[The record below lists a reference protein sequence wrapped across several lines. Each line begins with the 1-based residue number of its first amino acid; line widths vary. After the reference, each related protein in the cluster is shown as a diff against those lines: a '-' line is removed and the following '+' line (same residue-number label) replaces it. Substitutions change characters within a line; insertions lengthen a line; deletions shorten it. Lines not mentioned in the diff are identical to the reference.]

1 MCSTPAKHLQ
11 RKQPCDFKIR
21 IRIRICIRRKFEPG
35 LSMLFK
41 GYTRD
46 FLLRIGANPLI
57 TSHHTMSV

>member
-21 IRIRICIRRKFEPG
+21 IRIRTRRKFEPG